1 MDENQQKQPGEASE
15 ILVNINSGLN
25 QLGSIID
32 SSQLPD
38 EDKAKFQNLYA
49 TFMDFADNLG
59 QAPGQKKQM
68 PGNVPAETMGRP
80 ARPAL

>member
-1 MDENQQKQPGEASE
+1 MDENQKPGEASE
-15 ILVNINSGLN
+15 ILVNLNSGLN
-25 QLGSIID
+25 QLGTIID

-68 PGNVPAETMGRP
+68 PGNVPMETMGRP
-80 ARPAL
+80 SRPAL